1 MALTPAADP
10 SSDSA
15 PQRPGWRIGV
25 LYSRTGVAA
34 VTESQ
39 HFFGTVLAIE
49 EINALG
55 GVLDR
60 LLEPVVY
67 DPRSDSEEYRRLA
80 ARLLLEDEVNV
91 IFGGCTSHCR
101 KAMLP
106 VVERTNATLWYA
118 SVYEG
123 FEYSPNVI
131 YTGALPNQSSM
142 QLVAYLMQHR
152 GLRFVQV
159 GNDYVYA
166 RESNR
171 IMRETVEDH
180 GGEILEETYLPFGCG
195 EHEIEEVLRE
205 IGHIQPD
212 VVFSTLIGD
221 DAERFYRRYHAAG
234 LHARGIPIASLTMT
248 EAEIR
253 EIGPAL
259 CTGHITSATYF
270 NTLTGPRNA
279 HFLARWHERFGDR
292 PASVYAEASY
302 NQVHL
307 FARALQRV
315 GSLDTRKLVEAVHGV
330 TLDSPG
336 GPIAILAEN
345 NHCVLT
351 PRIGVARADGNF
363 DVVWQSRE
371 PVRPDP
377 YLSTFGMDEFWLK

>member
-1 MALTPAADP
+1 MALTSPVASA
-10 SSDSA
+10 SDRA
-15 PQRPGWRIGV
+15 GWRIGV

-60 LLEPVVY
+60 LLEPVAY
-67 DPRSDSEEYRRLA
+67 DPRGQSEEYRRMA
-80 ARLLLEDEVNV
+80 ARLLLDDEVNV

-106 VVERTNATLWYA
+106 VLERTNSTLWYA

-131 YTGALPNQSSM
+131 YTGAVPNQSSM

-152 GLRFVQV
+152 GLRFAQV

-180 GGEILEETYLPFGCG
+180 GGEILEETYLPFGCTEG
-195 EHEIEEVLRE
+195 DIEDVIRD
-205 IGHIQPD
+205 IGNIQPD

-221 DAERFYRRYHAAG
+221 DAQRFYRRFHASG
-234 LHARGIPIASLTMT
+234 LHAQGIPIASLTMN
-248 EAEIR
+248 EAEVR
-253 EIGPAL
+253 VIGPAL
-259 CTGHITSATYF
+259 CTGHITAATYF
-270 NTLTGPRNA
+270 NTVGGERNA
-279 HFLARWHERFGDR
+279 HFLGLWRARFGDR
-292 PASVYAEASY
+292 PACVYAEASY

-315 GSLDTRKLVEAVHGV
+315 GSLDTRKLLDAVHGV
-330 TLDSPG
+330 TLDAPG
-336 GPIAILAEN
+336 GPVAILAEN

-351 PRIGVARADGNF
+351 PRIGVVRDDGNF
-363 DVVWQSRE
+363 DIVWQAQE